1 MKITVAGGTGLVGQ
15 SILTELRHHPE
26 YELHSLSRT
35 GRRPTSIPGVT
46 YHAVNLLA
54 DTLWQQLIETSDW
67 VIDCVGI
74 LFENRR
80 KQITYQTSSVLPAKK
95 LIDTLANTS
104 GNFLYVSANYAPFFL
119 KDYLATKKEVEL
131 YAYSRLGQ
139 RAVCVFPGI
148 VYSKKR
154 LSNYYPARIIAN
166 LIRTRCFNW
175 LTKIRPISSQA
186 FAHEI
191 LNIITG
197 LPSPLR
203 KRIP

>member
-15 SILTELRHHPE
+15 SILAELNHHPE

-35 GRRPTSIPGVT
+35 GRRENSIPGVT
-46 YHAVNLLA
+46 YHAANLLA
-54 DTLWQQLIETSDW
+54 DTSWQQLIETSDW

-95 LIDTLANTS
+95 LIDTLNNTS
-104 GNFLYVSANYAPFFL
+104 SNFLYVSANYAPFFL

-131 YAYSRLGQ
+131 YAQSRLGQ

-166 LIRTRCFNW
+166 LIRTGYFNW

>member
-35 GRRPTSIPGVT
+35 GRRENSIPGVT
-46 YHAVNLLA
+46 YHAANLLS
-54 DTLWQQLIETSDW
+54 DRSWQQLVKSSDW

-104 GNFLYVSANYAPFFL
+104 GNFLYISANYAPFFL

-139 RAVCVFPGI
+139 RAVCVFPGLI
-148 VYSKKR
+148 YSKKR
-154 LSNYYPARIIAN
+154 LSNYYPALIIAN
-166 LIRTRCFNW
+166 LIKTKHFNY
-175 LTKIRPISSQA
+175 LRKIRPISSQV
-186 FAHEI
+186 FACEI
-191 LNIITG
+191 LKIIAG

>member
-54 DTLWQQLIETSDW
+54 DTSWQQLIENSDW
-67 VIDCVGI
+67 IIDCVGI

-80 KQITYQTSSVLPAKK
+80 KQITYQNSSVLPAKK
-95 LIDTLANTS
+95 LIDTITDSAN
-104 GNFLYVSANYAPFFL
+104 NFLYISANYAPFFL

-131 YAYSRLGQ
+131 YAQSRLGQ
-139 RAVCVFPGI
+139 RSVCVFPGLI
-148 VYSKKR
+148 YSKKR
-154 LSNYYPARIIAN
+154 LSNYYPALIIAN
-166 LIRTRCFNW
+166 LIKTKHFNY
-175 LTKIRPISSQA
+175 LRKIRPISSQV
-186 FAHEI
+186 FACEI
-191 LNIITG
+191 LKIIAG
-197 LPSPLR
+197 LPSPLL

>member
-1 MKITVAGGTGLVGQ
+1 MKITVVGGTGLVGQ
-15 SILTELRHHPE
+15 SILTELKRHPE

-35 GRRPTSIPGVT
+35 GRRQTSIPGVT
-46 YHAVNLLA
+46 YHVANLLA
-54 DTLWQQLIETSDW
+54 DTSWQQLIETSDW

-104 GNFLYVSANYAPFFL
+104 ANFLYVSANYAPFFL

-131 YAYSRLGQ
+131 YAYNHLGR

-154 LSNYYPARIIAN
+154 LSNYYPARIIAS
-166 LIRTRCFNW
+166 LIRTGHFNW

-191 LNIITG
+191 LRIITG